1 MAIGII
7 TTNNRAVASVANVSY
22 ILRDSATACWTTHN
36 LENIKDKSDA
46 LSYAEQRAF
55 EEDLTPLWG
64 AAERRNHIR
73 LELTFAS
80 ETNPEEALR
89 IAKNFLENNFPEAKI
104 ILSSHK
110 NTDHCHVHCWV
121 DNRAVNGNKL
131 RMDNSRFYKF
141 GEKWSKHCDSIYK
154 TNYTKQFKES
164 KTKHNAEKKQGE
176 YSNKWWEKLKE
187 GNIKNEQRT
196 ITAGK
201 QLIARAGQCLNQSGR
216 RIDELKQLQFGND
229 FGLAAVG
236 GKSSERQWSSS
247 PETRREPIQPLEKT
261 TRQSTPTW

>member
-141 GEKWSKHCDSIYK
+141 AEKWSKHCDSIYK

-164 KTKHNAEKKQGE
+164 KTKHNAEKKQGK
-176 YSNKWWEKLKE
+176 YSNKWWEKLKQ
-187 GNIKNEQRT
+187 GNIKDEQRT

-201 QLIARAGQCLNQSGR
+201 RLITRAGRCINQSGR
-216 RIDELKQLQFGND
+216 RIDELNQLKFGND
-229 FGLAAVG
+229 FGLAAISG
-236 GKSSERQWSSS
+236 ESPNRLRSQSSGAGSLHNEPPQK
-247 PETRREPIQPLEKT
+247 TIRESRKF
-261 TRQSTPTW
+261 R